1 MRFLVEST
9 TIGLENLKT
18 RGCRMGCGAA
28 EHGRGNLEEENMN
41 TVEAGNVEAAPDGTR
56 ERHGRDII
64 AQAQD
69 EWQI

>member
-1 MRFLVEST
+1 
-9 TIGLENLKT
+9 
-18 RGCRMGCGAA
+18 
-28 EHGRGNLEEENMN
+28 MN